1 MNYKKFFILTKTP
14 LRVSFF
20 GGGTDL
26 PKFYN
31 EAYGQVLS
39 SSVDRYVYTSI
50 KSHDDLFTE
59 DYRLNYSITEH
70 VNGNLKNIK
79 NNLIR
84 KCLEYLKIRENMHIT
99 ISTDIPS
106 MSGLGS
112 SSSIIVGLLKALHVY
127 KNKKINPKELAEMAC
142 KIEIN
147 MLKNPIGKQD
157 QYAAVFGGFKS
168 YKFLKKN
175 KVIVEKL
182 KTNVAKK
189 IFRNSMFIWV
199 GNFKESKKILN
210 EQNKEIF
217 KKLKYYK
224 ELLNLVTFSK
234 TLINNKKFNLKKFGK
249 MLDKNW
255 SLKKR
260 LSKNISNLKID
271 QLYKKCLENGAIGG
285 KILGAGSGGF
295 LLILFPENKKEKLK
309 KILKSQKIY
318 YFSESNKGV
327 EVIYKNFY

>member
-1 MNYKKFFILTKTP
+1 MKNKKFFILTKTP

-31 EAYGQVLS
+31 QVYGQVLS
-39 SSVDRYVYTSI
+39 SSINRYVYTSI
-50 KSHDDLFTE
+50 KSHDLFTE
-59 DYRLNYSITEH
+59 NYRLNYSITEH
-70 VNGNLKNIK
+70 VNGGLKNIK

-84 KCLEYLKIRENMHIT
+84 NCLKYLNIKEHMHIT
-99 ISTDIPS
+99 ISTDIRS

-127 KNKKINPKELAEMAC
+127 KNKKITSKELAEMAC

-157 QYAAVFGGFKS
+157 QYAAAFGGFKS
-168 YKFLKKN
+168 YRFLKKD

-182 KTNVAKK
+182 RSDIAKK
-189 IFRNSMFIWV
+189 IFKNSMFIWV

-210 EQNKEIF
+210 EQNKEIPN
-217 KKLKYYK
+217 KLEYYR

-234 TLINNKKFNLKKFGK
+234 KLINKEKFNLIKFGT

-260 LSKNISNLKID
+260 LSKNISNLKIN
-271 QLYKKCLENGAIGG
+271 QLYKKCLKNGAIGG

-295 LLILFPENKKEKLK
+295 LLIIFSENQKKKLLK
-309 KILKSQKIY
+309 VLKSKKVF
-318 YFSESNKGV
+318 YFSGSNKGV